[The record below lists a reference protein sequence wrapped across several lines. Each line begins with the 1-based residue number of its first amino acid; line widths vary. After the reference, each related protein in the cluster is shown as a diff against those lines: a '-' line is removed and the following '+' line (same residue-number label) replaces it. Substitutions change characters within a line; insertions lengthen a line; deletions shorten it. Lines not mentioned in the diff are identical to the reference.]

1 MTSLRSC
8 ARSALAVALLVCVPW
23 LAGAVPSHEK
33 AEPVPQH
40 ASLAGRLLVAAPTM
54 PDPRFARTVVLMV
67 EHNAR
72 GAFGV
77 IVNRPAGER
86 PLALLLESLGEKDT
100 TVSGNVSVFA
110 GGPVQPEVGFVLH
123 SADYRGAGTLHITDQ
138 IALTSSRQILL
149 DIGNNKGPQKSL
161 IAFGYAGWAPGQLEG
176 EIEHGAWLMAP
187 AEPKIVFDEERD
199 RVWDAAYARRMQ
211 DL

>member
-1 MTSLRSC
+1 MASLRSH
-8 ARSALAVALLVCVPW
+8 RLPALAAALVLWAPW
-23 LAGAVPSHEK
+23 LAAAVPSPE
-33 AEPVPQH
+33 ATPPTPQR
-40 ASLAGRLLVAAPTM
+40 ASFAGRLLVASPAM
-54 PDPRFARTVVLMV
+54 PDGRFARTVVLIV

-100 TVSGNVSVFA
+100 TVSGNVPVFA

-123 SADYRGAGTLHITDQ
+123 SADYGGAGTLHVTDQ

-149 DIGNNKGPQKSL
+149 DIGSSKGPQKSL

-199 RVWDAAYARRMQ
+199 KVWDSAFARRMQ